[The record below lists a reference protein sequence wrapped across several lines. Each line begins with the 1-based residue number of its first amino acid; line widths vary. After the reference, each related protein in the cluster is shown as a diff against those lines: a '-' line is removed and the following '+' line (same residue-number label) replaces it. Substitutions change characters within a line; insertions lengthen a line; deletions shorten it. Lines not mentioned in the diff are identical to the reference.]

1 MLRHRGVFEM
11 RKNPFWVGSV
21 LYLLL
26 TLAFCNRVWAQ
37 QPAAN
42 NSAVNPLVRVLQ
54 AKGILTA
61 DEVAR
66 ISQASSPGDADRQLA
81 KLLLMKGVISQDDY
95 DQTEGTSGVINASN
109 AATSGPSQIAAV
121 YRVPASS
128 GANTALLSNV
138 APPASNVAPPASPPS
153 DQQPSGA
160 QAVVPAL
167 TPIRVFPVGPIPR
180 EAGTPA
186 FKIGSVRVTP
196 YGFIKATVVHDS
208 SSPNGDDFPLPG
220 FLAPDT
226 GPNGAPEFHVKARA
240 SRIGTNL
247 EWLDPSS
254 KFTITG
260 KIEGDFEGNFSRVD
274 NRNIGTIRASMFSI
288 RLAYGRIDYRLNDRD
303 SFNFLFGQDW
313 TPFTSSTLP
322 ITFETTGTSIGFGVL
337 WERAPQVRAGWTHD
351 FGGGFKLMPELA
363 VIFPAFGNVPA
374 NVQTATG
381 ILTVTGVA
389 NQLGYGE
396 RQGTDSGRPEAQAR
410 IVGQF
415 QLDHAEGVAPA
426 QLILSGEQGRRTAI
440 VLKSAVP
447 TAFQAAFPN
456 GAAVSSNTA
465 AWTAEAQ
472 LPTRFATLIGKYYSG
487 SDLRFY
493 FGGQLFSNFNDTAG
507 LTGTTTVASVDGAS
521 NVVFGT
527 NANGVPVLAP
537 ERPVRSQG
545 GFVSLGLPLSRIF
558 HADPSGRNAGW
569 SIYFT
574 YGQDSAKARDVRR
587 MLAPGAAGTR
597 NKSAMYVGTLYYK
610 LNNWVTFGIEQ
621 SLFQTHAVPG
631 STGVL
636 PLFSGV
642 PSRNWRDLR
651 TEAGPVFTF

>member
-1 MLRHRGVFEM
+1 M
-11 RKNPFWVGSV
+11 RSKPFCVVVSLLVV
-21 LYLLL
+21 LAL
-26 TLAFCNRVWAQ
+26 CDRIWAQ
-37 QPAAN
+37 QSTDNEP
-42 NSAVNPLVRVLQ
+42 AVNPLIRILET
-54 AKGILTA
+54 KGILTPE
-61 DEVAR
+61 EVAQ
-66 ISQASSPGDADRQLA
+66 ISHAASVNDANRRLA
-81 KLLLMKGVISQDDY
+81 KLLLRKGVISQADY
-95 DQTEGTSGVINASN
+95 DQTEGAPAVINAST
-109 AATSGPSQIAAV
+109 AGTSGATQIAAV
-121 YRVPASS
+121 YRLPVNHGASLP
-128 GANTALLSNV
+128 TLSNV
-138 APPASNVAPPASPPS
+138 ALPANPPS
-153 DQQPSGA
+153 DQTASA
-160 QAVVPAL
+160 ASAVIPAL
-167 TPIRVFPVGPIPR
+167 TPIRFLPVGSLPR
-180 EAGTPA
+180 EAGTPS
-186 FKIGSVRVTP
+186 FKIGSIRVTP

-220 FLAPDT
+220 FQAPDT
-226 GPNGAPEFHVKARA
+226 GPNGAPEFHVKARP
-240 SRIGTNL
+240 SRIGMNL
-247 EWLDPSS
+247 EWLDPSP

-288 RLAYGRIDYRLNDRD
+288 RLAYGRIDYRFSDRN
-303 SFNFLFGQDW
+303 SINFLAGQDW

-337 WERAPQVRAGWTHD
+337 WERAPQVRAGWTHN
-351 FGGGFKLMPELA
+351 FGGGFQLMPEVA

-381 ILTVTGVA
+381 ILTVTGIA

-415 QLDHAEGVAPA
+415 QLDHAEGVPPA
-426 QLILSGEQGRRTAI
+426 QIIFSGEQGRRTAI
-440 VLKSAVP
+440 VLRSAVP
-447 TAFQAAFPN
+447 AAAAFQATFPN

-465 AWTAEAQ
+465 AWTGEFQ
-472 LPTRFATLIGKYYSG
+472 LPTRFATLVGKYYSG

-493 FGGQLFSNFNDTAG
+493 FGGQLFSNFNDTFG

-527 NANGVPVLAP
+527 NANGVPVLAR

-558 HADPSGRNAGW
+558 NANPSGRNAGW

-610 LNNWVTFGIEQ
+610 LNNWVTFGFEQ

-651 TEAGPVFTF
+651 TEAGPIFTF